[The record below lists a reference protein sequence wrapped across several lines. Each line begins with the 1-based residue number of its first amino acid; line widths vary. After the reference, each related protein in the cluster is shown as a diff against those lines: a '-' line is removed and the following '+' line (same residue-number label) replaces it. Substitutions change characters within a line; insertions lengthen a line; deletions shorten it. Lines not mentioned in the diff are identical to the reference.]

1 MPQSTVIDEIFDAFQ
16 RRGQKTYGERVN
28 MSEHM
33 LQSAYFAEQAGAKP
47 TLIASALLHDIGHL
61 IHDMGEDIADKG
73 IDAIHEEVGAE
84 YLEKYFVPA
93 VSEPARLHVAA
104 KRYLCAV
111 DPQYFAELSAASVQS
126 LALQGGPFSAEEVQI
141 FEQSPFF
148 EDAIQLR
155 RFDEMG
161 KVPQMTT
168 PDLEHYR
175 PFLEAG
181 LRE

>member
-1 MPQSTVIDEIFDAFQ
+1 MTQPNLIDEIFTAFRQ
-16 RRGQKTYGERVN
+16 RGHQTYGERVT

-33 LQSAYFAEQAGAKP
+33 LQSAYFAEQASAQP

-61 IHDMGEDIADKG
+61 IHDLGEDVADQG
-73 IDAIHEEVGAE
+73 IDAIHEQVGGE
-84 YLEKYFVPA
+84 YLEKYFISA

-111 DPQYFAELSAASVQS
+111 DLQYFAELSPASVQS
-126 LALQGGPFSAEEVQI
+126 LALQGGPFSVAEVKE
-141 FEQSPFF
+141 FEANPFF
-148 EDAIQLR
+148 RDAVQLR

-161 KVPQMTT
+161 KVPEMVT

-175 PFLEAG
+175 SFLAAG
-181 LRE
+181 LRA